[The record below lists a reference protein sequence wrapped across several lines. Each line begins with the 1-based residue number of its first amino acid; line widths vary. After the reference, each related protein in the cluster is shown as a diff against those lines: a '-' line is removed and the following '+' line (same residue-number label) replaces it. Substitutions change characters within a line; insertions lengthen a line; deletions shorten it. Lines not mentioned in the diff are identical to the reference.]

1 MFNQSLC
8 QDPISHAP
16 SLANTAPHPAVF
28 ESTAKKQ
35 LLAVTP
41 EGSPGA
47 GAGAAQKR
55 KTAEERQ
62 WEAWATPPD
71 GRQ

>member
-1 MFNQSLC
+1 M
-8 QDPISHAP
+8 
-16 SLANTAPHPAVF
+16 
-28 ESTAKKQ
+28 
-35 LLAVTP
+35 TP
-41 EGSPGA
+41 EASP